1 MSVTISSLPNAQR
14 GASVTGIILLII
26 GIIVGVKLLVAI
38 VPDQISDYQ
47 LTKMLA
53 SELKDANANKLTSKQ
68 FVEKVNS
75 QLNINSN
82 YDTKAEDVFTFT
94 NERTGELKI
103 HKQYQTTNNFFAN
116 VDIVNRFE
124 GDISDADAK

>member
-1 MSVTISSLPNAQR
+1 MSVAISSLPNAQR
-14 GASVTGIILLII
+14 GASVTGVILLII

-53 SELKDANANKLTSKQ
+53 TELKDANANKLTSKQ
-68 FVEKVNS
+68 FVDKVNS

-94 NERTGELKI
+94 NERAGELKI
-103 HKQYQTTNNFFAN
+103 HKKYQTTNNFFAN

-124 GDISDADAK
+124 GDISEADAK